1 MKSVWGQL
9 LLQLILI
16 FLNAV
21 FACAEI
27 AVLSVNEAKISKL
40 EESGNKKAKK
50 LHKLIEQP
58 SKFLSTIQ
66 IAITLSGFLGS
77 AFAADNFA
85 SRLVSWLIS
94 LGVTMNPDT
103 LQNIAVIIITLIL
116 SYVTLI
122 IGELVP
128 KRIAMKKSEQMALGM
143 ASMLYG
149 VERLFTPIVW
159 FLSVSMNAVLRLI
172 GIDPNEEDEEVGEEE
187 IRLMVDESSQ
197 KGVIDEQE
205 QKMIQNVFEF
215 DDLTV
220 SEFATHR
227 TDISILWSEEDDA
240 TWENTIHETRHSI
253 YPVCGE
259 TIDDV
264 IGVLSVK
271 DYFRLH
277 GANRETIMKE
287 AVRPAYFVPEG
298 IHADVLFR
306 QMQTTRNHFAVV
318 LDEYGGMM
326 GIVTMNDLLEL
337 IVGDLHD
344 GDDTAEEEPE
354 IKLIAENTWE
364 IHGVASLSEV
374 AKELELELPDD
385 KYDTMGGYV
394 FASYGV
400 VPEDGSE
407 FDVELPDLE
416 VHVTEIKDHRINKM
430 TVVKVTPPAEE
441 SDEDEDE
448 KELKFPWDSKDK
460 DNDEEKDAKESKDT
474 KSSKD
479 KESKA
484 SKENKDS
491 KSAKEQKSGTK
502 K

>member
-9 LLQLILI
+9 LLQLVLI
-16 FLNAV
+16 FLNAI

-27 AVLSVNEAKISKL
+27 AVLSVNEAKITKL
-40 EESGNKKAKK
+40 EEGGNKKARK

-85 SRLVSWLIS
+85 SRLVNWLVS
-94 LGVTMNPDT
+94 LGVKINPNT
-103 LQNIAVIIITLIL
+103 LQSISVIIITLIL

-122 IGELVP
+122 LGELVP
-128 KRIAMKKSEQMALGM
+128 KRIAMKKSEQMSLGM
-143 ASMLYG
+143 APMLYG
-149 VERLFTPIVW
+149 VAKIFTPIVW
-159 FLSVSMNAVLRLI
+159 LLSVSTNGVLRLI

-187 IRLMVDESSQ
+187 IRLMVDESGQ

-227 TDISILWSEEDDA
+227 TDISILWADEDDA

-253 YPVCGE
+253 YPVCGD

-264 IGVLSVK
+264 VGVLSVK
-271 DYFRLH
+271 DYFRLRD
-277 GANRETIMKE
+277 ADRATIMKE
-287 AVRPAYFVPEG
+287 AVKPAYFVPEG

-337 IVGDLHD
+337 IVGDLND
-344 GDDTAEEEPE
+344 SDDTEEEEPE
-354 IKLIAENTWE
+354 IKKISDDTWE
-364 IHGVASLSEV
+364 IHGVASLSDV
-374 AKELELELPDD
+374 AKELDMELPED

-407 FDVELPDLE
+407 FEVELPGLN
-416 VHVTEIKDHRINKM
+416 VRVTEIKDHRISKM
-430 TVVKVTPPAEE
+430 TVTKLAPPVSEE
-441 SDEDEDE
+441 EEE
-448 KELKFPWDSKDK
+448 ENEHEMKFPWDSKDK
-460 DNDEEKDAKESKDT
+460 DKDSDEDSKDAKDSKET
-474 KSSKD
+474 KSKEAKETKTS
-479 KESKA
+479 KESK
-484 SKENKDS
+484 E
-491 KSAKEQKSGTK
+491 SAKK
-502 K
+502 